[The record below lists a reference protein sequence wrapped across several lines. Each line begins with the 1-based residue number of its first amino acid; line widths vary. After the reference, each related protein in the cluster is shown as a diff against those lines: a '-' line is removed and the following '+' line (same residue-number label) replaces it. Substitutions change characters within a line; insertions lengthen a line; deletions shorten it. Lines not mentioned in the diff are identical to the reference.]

1 MDLAPSQSPR
11 QNVTEKTMQQQQPI
25 NELDK
30 SNMQEQKTLSVTDK
44 IRMMLSTPKPK
55 KKLED
60 ESNEKNSDEAT
71 IGNAVEDII
80 DNMYKTA
87 EKIINEDPDDQQ
99 IFETDQEN
107 IPKPESPQPVVE
119 KVPKLSRKEKMEMIK
134 QLPSGR
140 QEEFKAYGGGNQIG
154 TTKSAKSRKQSSV
167 KKTSSGSKPKKSK

>member
-1 MDLAPSQSPR
+1 M
-11 QNVTEKTMQQQQPI
+11 TEKPLPLQQQP
-25 NELDK
+25 NENEVEK
-30 SNMQEQKTLSVTDK
+30 ANIQEQKSLSVTDK

-60 ESNEKNSDEAT
+60 ESNGKTSEEVT
-71 IGNAVEDII
+71 VGNAVEDII

-87 EKIINEDPDDQQ
+87 EKIINEDPDGNQML
-99 IFETDQEN
+99 ETDQEN

-140 QEEFKAYGGGNQIG
+140 QEEFKAYGGNQMG
-154 TTKSAKSRKQSSV
+154 TTKSAKSRKSSSI
-167 KKTSSGSKPKKSK
+167 KKTSSGSKPKKSY